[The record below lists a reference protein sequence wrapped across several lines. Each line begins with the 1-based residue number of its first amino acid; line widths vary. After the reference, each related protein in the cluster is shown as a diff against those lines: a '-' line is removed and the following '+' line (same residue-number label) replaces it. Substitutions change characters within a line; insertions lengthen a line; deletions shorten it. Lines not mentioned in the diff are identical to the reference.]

1 MDRFHLMSVF
11 VTVAEEE
18 SFAAAAR
25 KLGLSAPAVTR
36 AVAALE
42 ERLAIKL
49 LDRTTRFVRA
59 TEAGRRYLDDARRIL
74 QEVDEVEEA
83 AAGVNAAPRGQ
94 LAVTAPVQFGRM
106 FVLPVVVD
114 YLRRYPGAQVS
125 ALFLDR
131 VVNMLEEGIDV
142 GVRIGEL
149 PDSSLQAIRV
159 ATVRRVLCA
168 SPEYLR
174 ARGEPRAPA
183 DLAGHDIVSA
193 LGISPTIEWKFGH
206 GRTAQTQ
213 RIEPRLAT
221 SSNDSAIEAAASGF
235 GIARLLSYQIA
246 PHLAAGKLK
255 IVLSEH
261 EPAQVPVHVLHR
273 EGRYASA
280 KVRTFVDLTVAA
292 LRRDDAMY

>member
-1 MDRFHLMSVF
+1 MDRFHLMTVF
-11 VTVAEEE
+11 VAVAEEE

-59 TEAGRRYLDDARRIL
+59 TEAGRRYLDDARRLL
-74 QEVDEVEEA
+74 QEMDEVEEA
-83 AAGVNAAPRGQ
+83 AAGVNAAPRGH

-114 YLRRYPGAQVS
+114 YLRRYPAAQVS

-131 VVNMLEEGIDV
+131 IVNMLEEGVDV
-142 GVRIGEL
+142 GVRIGAL
-149 PDSSLQAIRV
+149 PDSSLQAIQV

-168 SPEYLR
+168 APDYLR
-174 ARGEPRAPA
+174 ERGEPRAPVE
-183 DLAGHDIVSA
+183 LAGHDIVSA
-193 LGISPTIEWKFGH
+193 LGVSPTIEWKFGQ

-213 RIEPRLAT
+213 RIAPRLAT
-221 SSNDSAIEAAASGF
+221 SSNDAAIEAAASGF

-246 PHLAAGKLK
+246 PHVAAGRLR
-255 IVLSEH
+255 IVMSEY
-261 EPAQVPVHVLHR
+261 EPAPVPVHVLHR

-280 KVRTFVDLTVAA
+280 KVRTFVDLTVETLRRNAA
-292 LRRDDAMY
+292 LG

>member
-11 VTVAEEE
+11 VAVAEEE

-25 KLGLSAPAVTR
+25 RLGLSAPAVTR

-59 TEAGRRYLDDARRIL
+59 TEAGRRYLADARRIL

-83 AAGVNAAPRGQ
+83 AAGVNAAPRGH
-94 LAVTAPVQFGRM
+94 LTVTAPVQFGRM
-106 FVLPVVVD
+106 FVLPVVVE
-114 YLRRYPGAQVS
+114 YLRRYPAAQVS

-131 VVNMLEEGIDV
+131 VVNLLEEGVDV

-149 PDSSLQAIRV
+149 PDSSLQAIKV

-168 SPEYLR
+168 SPDYLR
-174 ARGEPRAPA
+174 ERGEPRTPA

-193 LGISPTIEWKFGH
+193 LGISPTVEWKFGR
-206 GRTAQTQ
+206 GKATQSQ

-221 SSNDSAIEAAASGF
+221 SSNDSAIAAAASGF
-235 GIARLLSYQIA
+235 GIARLMSYQIA
-246 PHLAAGKLK
+246 PHLAAGTLR
-255 IVLSEH
+255 IVLTEY
-261 EPAQVPVHVLHR
+261 EPAPVPVHVLHR

-280 KVRTFVDLTVAA
+280 KLRTFVDLIVATLRGDRA
-292 LRRDDAMY
+292 LN